1 MKWLVRILFALGA
14 MAIVGALGVV
24 GMYYYIKP
32 ELPSVAVLKDVRLQ
46 TPMRVYSADGELI
59 SQFGEK
65 RRIPLNIED
74 MPPLLIKAFL
84 DTEDSRFYEH
94 PGIDFVG
101 LGRAAVNLVLTG
113 HKSQGASTITMQL
126 ARNFFLTREKTYI
139 RKIKEMF
146 IAWHIEQLLSKNE
159 ILELYLNKIELGHRA
174 FGVGAAA
181 QVYYGKDVKD
191 LTLPE
196 MAVLAG
202 LPKAPSTLNP
212 ISSPERALA
221 RRNVVLARMKDM
233 GDITQAQY
241 DEASKA
247 PNTAK
252 YHGAEITLSAH
263 YVAEMVRQ
271 EMVDLFGEDA
281 AYGEGYQVFT
291 TINSKDQRAA
301 QQAVITNVLN
311 YDRRHGWRGPAQ
323 KLKDW
328 PWDESKIQDF
338 LKGQMTYT
346 PLIPAVVT
354 AVQDQSA
361 TVEVKGK
368 GKLELDWSAMDWARP
383 FINEN
388 RQGPAPDKASEIVA
402 PGDLVYVRPHG
413 DGWLL
418 AQIPEVNSAFV
429 SLRPQDGAIE
439 ALVGGFN
446 YYLSKY
452 NRVTQAKRQV
462 GSNIKPF
469 IYSAALDNGF
479 TLASLVN
486 DAPINQWDRSQGYAW
501 RPKNSPPVY
510 NGPTRL
516 RMGLAESK
524 NVMSVRLLRAVGIDT
539 VIDRLSDFGFPR
551 EDLPRNESLALGSA
565 SLTPMSVAR
574 GFSAIANGGFLVTPY
589 LIDKVEDGYGNLVW
603 MATPKVACAECEQM
617 LAKAKP
623 WPVVNDQEAAM
634 DAAFAQLQGSGD
646 VSWQEQCPVSYIG
659 SNRLAPRAISAQT
672 AFLVTQAM
680 ESTIWGGGSWNH
692 GTGWNGTGWRAA
704 RELKRHDIAGKTGTT
719 NESKDAWF
727 SGFMPDLQATS
738 WIGYD
743 TYQHE
748 LGGTTRMKAITDDPI
763 FGKEGGAKSAQP
775 PWNAYMKVALDGM
788 PEEGFPV
795 PPGIVTVR
803 IDRETGKLTRATDYT
818 SRFEYFKAGT
828 EPKTFARDTLA
839 NPFDGPLQP
848 SQSSNDDIFAPAEPQ
863 KTGN

>member
-1 MKWLVRILFALGA
+1 MKWLVRILFALGL
-14 MAIVGALGVV
+14 MTVLGVLGVV
-24 GMYYYIKP
+24 GMYYYVKP

-65 RRIPLNIED
+65 RRIPLSLSD
-74 MPPLLIKAFL
+74 MPPELVQAFL
-84 DTEDSRFYEH
+84 ATEDSRFYEH

-101 LGRAAVNLVLTG
+101 LARAAVNLALTG
-113 HKSQGASTITMQL
+113 NKSQGASTITMQL

-139 RKIKEMF
+139 RKIKEVF
-146 IAWHIEQLLSKNE
+146 ISWHIEQLLTKDE

-191 LTLPE
+191 LSLPE
-196 MAVLAG
+196 IAVLAG

-212 ISSPERALA
+212 ISNPDRAMA
-221 RRNVVLARMKDM
+221 RRNVVLGRMLDV
-233 GDITQAQY
+233 GVITLAQY
-241 DEASKA
+241 DEAVKA

-263 YVAEMVRQ
+263 YVAEMVRR
-271 EMVDLFGEDA
+271 EMVELFGEDA
-281 AYGEGYQVFT
+281 AYGEGYQVYT

-301 QQAVITNVLN
+301 QDALITNVLN
-311 YDRRHGWRGPAQ
+311 YDRRHGWRGPAK
-323 KLKDW
+323 KLEDW
-328 PWDESKIQDF
+328 PWDQEKIQHF
-338 LKGQMTYT
+338 LKRQESYR
-346 PLIPAVVT
+346 PLIPAIVT
-354 AVQDQSA
+354 EVAEQSA
-361 TVEVKGK
+361 KVQVKGQ
-368 GKLELDWSAMDWARP
+368 GELTLDWTALNWARP
-383 FINEN
+383 YVDDN
-388 RQGPAPDKASEIVA
+388 RQGPVPEKAEQILA
-402 PGDLVYVRPHG
+402 PGDFVYVRPNG
-413 DGWLL
+413 EGWLL
-418 AQIPEVNSAFV
+418 AQIPEVNSALV
-429 SLRPQDGAIE
+429 SLRPEDGAIE

-446 YYLSKY
+446 FSLSKY

-486 DAPINQWDRSQGYAW
+486 DAPINQWDRTQGYAW

-516 RMGLAESK
+516 RLGLAQSK
-524 NVMSVRLLRAVGIDT
+524 NVMSVRLLRAVGIDK
-539 VIDRLSDFGFPR
+539 VIDRLTDYGFPR
-551 EDLPRNESLALGSA
+551 DDLPRNESLSLGSA
-565 SLTPMSVAR
+565 SLTPLEVAR
-574 GFSAIANGGFLVTPY
+574 GFTAIANGGFLVEPY
-589 LIDKVEDGYGNLVW
+589 LIDRIEDGYGKLLW
-603 MATPKVACAECEQM
+603 MASPKLACGQCEQM
-617 LAKAKP
+617 LNETPA
-623 WPVVNDQEAAM
+623 WPLPDPAQDQEAAM
-634 DAAFAQLQGSGD
+634 DAAFAQLQQQDDSGH
-646 VSWQEQCPVSYIG
+646 WQGQCPVAAIG
-659 SNRLAPRAISAQT
+659 VNRLAKRAISAQT

-727 SGFMPDLQATS
+727 SGFMPSLQATA
-738 WIGYD
+738 WIGFD
-743 TYQHE
+743 DHRRE
-748 LGGTTRMKAITDDPI
+748 LGGSTRIKAIEDDPI

-775 PWNAYMKVALDGM
+775 SWNAFMKVALYGQ
-788 PEEGFPV
+788 PEKGFAV

-818 SRFEYFKAGT
+818 SRFEFFKAGT
-828 EPKTFARDTLA
+828 EPSSFARDSLA
-839 NPFDGPLQP
+839 NPFDGPLTP
-848 SQSSNDDIFAPAEPQ
+848 SNPDKEEEEIF
-863 KTGN
+863 